1 MTRTSASARGQV
13 LPLACIV
20 FLTCALMMMASFSVA
35 NAVHER
41 TRIQAAADA
50 HAFTVA
56 TLEARGFNTMAFM
69 NRAIAGAMV
78 AEMGIHAW
86 RALARHNVNMY
97 QAGMIAFFVIA
108 AMEFAQCPKFQ
119 LQHCVH
125 GFKALIIA
133 FKYMKAYKSNKS
145 ALEGKDQQWKDA
157 VKAYSELIKKIN
169 GDQKSI
175 LDRVKQEIGIASVT
189 LNQMLQA
196 TAPKA
201 SINFMIHDYNK
212 KGFACALEGS
222 NFDDECEAPSWKSV
236 GTVKSADERT
246 KIMESAAMA
255 ARPKWQ
261 VGSLFERSASDT
273 GYKGSNP
280 IGIPVY
286 NPDKMMDIQ
295 GKGSNSM
302 YMFVGMANKSSVS
315 NNRISASSGMG
326 IGIATWQDGVGPL
339 FVMDASP
346 PSTQS
351 EYEGVPCDGSGGCFI
366 NFRLATQGG
375 ETDYGQPATYGV
387 ITQDLRKMR
396 ARDEQ
401 PWEIDGSGTVKMP
414 NGDGTFKYVPEGQGF
429 GVAKGK
435 AYFHQLDSW
444 AAPPNLFDPFWRAK
458 LHPFVRDELK
468 EILQKAGDSYGYQ
481 VANNGQTAI
490 EGVVSQ

>member
-1 MTRTSASARGQV
+1 MTRPTASARGQV

-20 FLTCALMMMASFSVA
+20 FLTCALMMMASFSLA

-69 NRAIAGAMV
+69 NRAIAGAIV

-97 QAGMIAFFVIA
+97 QAGMIGFFVVA
-108 AMEFAQCPKFQ
+108 ATEFAQCPKFQ

-125 GFKALIIA
+125 GFQALKIA
-133 FKYMKAYKSNKS
+133 FQYMKEYNSKKSE
-145 ALEGKDQQWKDA
+145 LEGKDQQWKDA

-169 GDQKSI
+169 EDQKKI
-175 LDRVKQEIGIASVT
+175 LDSVKREIGMASMT
-189 LNQMLQA
+189 LQDMLQK

-201 SINFMIHDYNK
+201 SINFMVHDYNK

-222 NFDDECEAPSWKSV
+222 NFDDECESPGSWKSV
-236 GTVKSADERT
+236 GTVKSASDRT

-255 ARPKWQ
+255 ARTTWES
-261 VGSLFERSASDT
+261 GSFLERSASES
-273 GYKGSNP
+273 GYRGSSP

-286 NPDKMMDIQ
+286 NPQKMMDIQ
-295 GKGSNSM
+295 DEGT
-302 YMFVGMANKSSVS
+302 YMFMGLSNKSSVS

-326 IGIATWQDGVGPL
+326 IGFVQWKDGFGPL
-339 FVMDASP
+339 FVMSGSP
-346 PSTQS
+346 PSTSS

-396 ARDEQ
+396 ARSEQ
-401 PWEIDGSGTVKMP
+401 PWEIDGSGSVKMP
-414 NGDGTFKYVPEGQGF
+414 NGDGTFTYVPKGQGF

-435 AYFHQLDSW
+435 AYFHQLDNW

-468 EILQKAGDSYGYQ
+468 EILQKSGDMYGMQ
-481 VANNGQTAI
+481 ALSGQTAV
-490 EGVVSQ
+490 EGVVQ